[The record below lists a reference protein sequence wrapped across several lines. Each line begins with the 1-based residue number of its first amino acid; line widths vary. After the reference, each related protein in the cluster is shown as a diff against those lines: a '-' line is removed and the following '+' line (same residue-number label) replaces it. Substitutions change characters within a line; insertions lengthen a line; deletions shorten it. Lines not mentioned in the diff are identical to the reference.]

1 MLIKLINANVVILI
15 AVIIQILISI
25 ASRIAGAIVG
35 YLITT
40 GILIWGISVYSDEG
54 IITFIGIHLSES
66 VFLIICLIW
75 YIFDTIE
82 FVAARKLAN
91 KKLEYECSECKT
103 SVRAEDKFCPKCGA
117 NLKEIISKEENYVES
132 TTSPE
137 SSEINEKLEYECS
150 ECGTS
155 VREEDKLCPKCGAI
169 LDDHLSKEKSSTES
183 PETFK
188 SSEIIEKLEYE
199 CSECGTSV
207 RVEDKFCPKCGV
219 NLEEIIT

>member
-1 MLIKLINANVVILI
+1 MFNP
-15 AVIIQILISI
+15 VIIVAIIIQVLISK
-25 ASRIAGAIVG
+25 ASRIAGAIFG

-40 GILIWGISVYSDEG
+40 GVLIWGISVYGERGS
-54 IITFIGIHLSES
+54 ITFFGIHLSET
-66 VFLIICLIW
+66 VFIIACLIW
-75 YIFDTIE
+75 YAFDTRELIAAQKLTKKKQE
-82 FVAARKLAN
+82 F
-91 KKLEYECSECKT
+91 ECSKCGT

-117 NLKEIISKEENYVES
+117 NLEEIISKEENYVES

-169 LDDHLSKEKSSTES
+169 LDDNLSKEKSSIES
-183 PETFK
+183 PKTFK
-188 SSEIIEKLEYE
+188 SGEISEKLEYE

-207 RVEDKFCPKCGV
+207 RAEDKFCPKCGV